1 LPACAQMALAQLGV
15 EVPQQQVAQILGTRA
30 GLGTPF
36 SRVTLI
42 NQLDIQVDLLQQ
54 ASVND
59 LIENLN
65 ADSAV
70 ILSITT
76 NSGLPGW
83 GNIRTQHSVLIVGID
98 DEQIV
103 YHDPALA
110 RGPVSAL
117 LTEFLLAWGEM
128 DEQVALL
135 RRR

>member
-1 LPACAQMALAQLGV
+1 MQ
-15 EVPQQQVAQILGTRA
+15 R
-30 GLGTPF
+30 
-36 SRVTLI
+36 
-42 NQLDIQVDLLQQ
+42 

-59 LIENLN
+59 LSEDLN

-70 ILSITT
+70 IVPVTT

-83 GNIRTQHSVLIVGID
+83 GNMRTQHSILIIGID
-98 DEQIV
+98 DEQIT
-103 YHDPALA
+103 YYDPALA
-110 RGPVSAL
+110 YGPVSAL